1 VPFGCDEII
10 ARTGK
15 FCGGGATYC
24 IMPHEVME
32 LGCLLNYDGD
42 AYYEASLGRAGS

>member
-1 VPFGCDEII
+1 MKSLQGRENSAAVEQLTASC
-10 ARTGK
+10 
-15 FCGGGATYC
+15 
-24 IMPHEVME
+24 MPHEVME